1 MIRKLILKSRRRQR
15 RKRSLR
21 PLWPGVAEGY
31 AINQM
36 RANLW
41 RMHDRETLS
50 DLVNEAWLIYKKI
63 HSRYARETDSPKW
76 LMALFA
82 VALQNRITD
91 LARKSSRRSN
101 CEVADDELVNV
112 AASDR
117 FEPIDSVLQLITA
130 IENAPSEIRAA
141 LLVLLNAPD
150 ELLNMIQAAARRSP
164 RRASRIMCYLIGQ
177 QSDNELWSRARHY
190 LTEKLQ

>member
-1 MIRKLILKSRRRQR
+1 MTRKLILRSRRR

-21 PLWPGVAEGY
+21 KLWPGVAEGY

-41 RMHDRETLS
+41 RMHGRESLS
-50 DLVNEAWLIYKKI
+50 DLVHEAWLIYQKV
-63 HSRYARETDSPKW
+63 HSRYAKETDSPKW

-91 LARKSSRRSN
+91 LARKTRRSS
-101 CEVADDELVNV
+101 CEVGDDELADV

-117 FEPIDSVLQLITA
+117 FEPIDSVVELVTA

-150 ELLNMIQAAARRSP
+150 ELLEVIQAAARRSP
-164 RRASRIMCYLIGQ
+164 RRASRIMCYLTGQ